1 MVLFAILLVFVGFY
15 ALYSTSD
22 KMRTKK
28 KNLIDNGLFKHSNL
42 LTKICGIILL
52 ILAFCVFVIALGWAA
67 GIFSGL
73 VCLMTMG
80 SLLVLLAP
88 LNLLKR

>member
-1 MVLFAILLVFVGFY
+1 
-15 ALYSTSD
+15 
-22 KMRTKK
+22 MRTKK
-28 KNLIDNGLFKHSNL
+28 KNLVDKDLFKQSNQL
-42 LTKICGIILL
+42 IKICGLVLL
-52 ILAFCVFVIALGWAA
+52 ILAFSVFVIALGWAV

-73 VCLMTMG
+73 VCLMTLG

>member
-22 KMRTKK
+22 KMRIRK
-28 KNLIDNGLFKHSNL
+28 KNFIDKGLFKHNNQL
-42 LTKICGIILL
+42 VKICGVVLL
-52 ILAFCVFVIALGWAA
+52 ILAFSVFVIALGWAV

-73 VCLMTMG
+73 VCLMTLA
-80 SLLVLLAP
+80 SLLVLLIP
-88 LNLLKR
+88 LNLLKK

>member
-1 MVLFAILLVFVGFY
+1 MILLAIVLLFVGFY

-22 KMRTKK
+22 KMQSKK
-28 KNLIDNGLFKHSNL
+28 KKLIDNGLFKYSNQL
-42 LTKICGIILL
+42 VKICGLVLL
-52 ILAFCVFVIALGWAA
+52 ILAFSVFVIALGWAA

-73 VCLMTMG
+73 VCLMTLG
-80 SLLVLLAP
+80 SLLVLLTP